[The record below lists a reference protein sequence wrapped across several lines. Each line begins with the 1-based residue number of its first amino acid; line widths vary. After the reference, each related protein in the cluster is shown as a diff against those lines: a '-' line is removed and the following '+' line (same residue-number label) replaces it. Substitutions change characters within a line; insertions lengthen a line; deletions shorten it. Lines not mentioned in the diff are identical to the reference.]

1 MDCALHSSR
10 GSFTQTTMWSALQIL
25 LLHLWEAFPNSLGP
39 QGSVS
44 SVDTQRCYQSCLWPQ
59 ALERTLPQRIRI
71 LARKSWGS
79 QMIHQGWT
87 KKGALIPQVK
97 PSHLNSVEPPTE
109 NHSKGSWA
117 NGDSAI
123 GQGNQNGCSDTTSPF
138 VWRETADDPAW
149 GHYWV
154 SQGTTARVPC
164 LDAEARASPAH
175 LFQPPVPSLGV
186 VRNWV

>member
-1 MDCALHSSR
+1 MRGEHLGLSSCCFHFLECLSLSLPIHRDAIYRYMDCALHSSR
-10 GSFTQTTMWSALQIL
+10 GSFTQTTMCSALQIL

-97 PSHLNSVEPPTE
+97 PSHLSSVEPPTE

-117 NGDSAI
+117 NGDSSHWT
-123 GQGNQNGCSDTTSPF
+123 GKPKW
-138 VWRETADDPAW
+138 VL
-149 GHYWV
+149 GH
-154 SQGTTARVPC
+154 
-164 LDAEARASPAH
+164 
-175 LFQPPVPSLGV
+175 
-186 VRNWV
+186 N